1 MNIDLLETYPIA
13 SEAIRVYYLEILLS
27 TLNDKNLPEDFKAH
41 VREKGVSNTDI
52 VNVYKNSPRQL
63 MDVFDDN
70 GVYIEIL
77 LKMDDENVLF
87 GWRILPRDEDFI
99 DIQWSNDRKEV
110 ERYAIADAFKLLN
123 DKLCPTK
130 S

>member
-1 MNIDLLETYPIA
+1 MNIDLLEAYPIA

-41 VREKGVSNTDI
+41 VREKGVSNADI

-63 MDVFDDN
+63 MDVFDVN

-77 LKMDDENVLF
+77 LKMDDGNVLF

-99 DIQWSNDRKEV
+99 DIQWSGDRKEV

>member
-77 LKMDDENVLF
+77 LKMDDGNVLF

>member
-1 MNIDLLETYPIA
+1 
-13 SEAIRVYYLEILLS
+13 
-27 TLNDKNLPEDFKAH
+27 
-41 VREKGVSNTDI
+41 
-52 VNVYKNSPRQL
+52 
-63 MDVFDDN
+63 MDVFDVN

-77 LKMDDENVLF
+77 LKMDDGNVLF

-99 DIQWSNDRKEV
+99 DIQWSGDRKEV